1 MPSKDIFVS
10 LGANTR
16 GCWGAPPVTLCRSLR
31 ELERC
36 GVNIVACS
44 PVYLTRPHTHA
55 GLMPVFYNAV
65 AALRTDLAVGSLLRL
80 LKSIERRAGRRA
92 SPRWSRRPLDLDIID
107 HGGRIINWPALTG
120 AGGPIVLPHP
130 LMHRRGF
137 VLVPLTEVAPG
148 WRHPVLGTSA
158 TDLLRR
164 TPGLRRGVIRVDR
177 SPTGQSQP
185 LCVSNSV
192 LAEPPP

>member
-1 MPSKDIFVS
+1 
-10 LGANTR
+10 
-16 GCWGAPPVTLCRSLR
+16 
-31 ELERC
+31 
-36 GVNIVACS
+36 
-44 PVYLTRPHTHA
+44 
-55 GLMPVFYNAV
+55 
-65 AALRTDLAVGSLLRL
+65 
-80 LKSIERRAGRRA
+80 
-92 SPRWSRRPLDLDIID
+92 
-107 HGGRIINWPALTG
+107 
-120 AGGPIVLPHP
+120 
-130 LMHRRGF
+130 MHRRGF

-192 LAEPPP
+192 LAEPRP